1 MDYAKFYTDAN
12 KALVDSLV
20 STWVPGHKEEKTI

>member
-20 STWVPGHKEEKTI
+20 STWVPVIRKSKTI